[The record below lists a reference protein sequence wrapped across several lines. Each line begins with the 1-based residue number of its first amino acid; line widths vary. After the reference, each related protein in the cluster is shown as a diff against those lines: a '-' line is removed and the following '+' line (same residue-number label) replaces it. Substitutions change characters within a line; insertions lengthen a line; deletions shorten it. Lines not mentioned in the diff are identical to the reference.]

1 MFVLQ
6 KSMICLHDPL
16 RDFLSVVKQKKRA
29 QVFLLYVPNDIY
41 PDFFPLSKSRDKLL
55 FGKKV
60 V

>member
-1 MFVLQ
+1 
-6 KSMICLHDPL
+6 MICLHDPL

-55 FGKKV
+55 FSKKV

>member
-1 MFVLQ
+1 M
-6 KSMICLHDPL
+6 CLHDPL
-16 RDFLSVVKQKKRA
+16 RDFLSVVKQKKRE

>member
-1 MFVLQ
+1 MTRFGI
-6 KSMICLHDPL
+6 SS
-16 RDFLSVVKQKKRA
+16 LSSKQKKRA